1 MPRPT
6 PFHPRT
12 APLCTS
18 LSYKEWAGCY
28 AVRRYDVYHEREY
41 YALRHQAT
49 VMDATPLY
57 KYEVRGPDAA
67 ALLSRVMVRG
77 FMKTK
82 LGRVGYVC
90 WCDQHGKVL
99 DDGTVTRLGQE
110 HFRVTSADPTLGWL
124 QRNARGL
131 DVSVEDVTQSIAAL
145 ALQGPRS
152 CDILRQ
158 LVGEEIED
166 LTFFGAL
173 AVRYQLEG
181 RRAEGV
187 VTRTGYTGDLGYELW
202 IGADDA
208 IGLWD
213 ALFEAGD
220 IHGLLPMGLDALD
233 VARVEAGFLLGGVDY
248 TSARS
253 AFIERQ
259 KSSPYELGFDW
270 MVKLKRGDFVGR
282 TALQR
287 EKETGPKR
295 RFVGLE
301 IDWEEFADIHEAF
314 GLPPHLAA
322 ETCREGVPLY
332 EGSRQVGYATSRTFS
347 PLLKKYLALATV
359 EANCAKP
366 GTELQIEVTCE
377 YERKIARA
385 TVNELP
391 FYDPERKR
399 AKPVLLEA
407 TNQAPLEAKGASA

>member
-12 APLCTS
+12 SERCTS
-18 LSYKEWAGCY
+18 LLYKEWAGCY
-28 AVRRYDVYHEREY
+28 AVRRYDTYHEREY

-77 FMKTK
+77 FMKTRP
-82 LGRVGYVC
+82 GRVGYVC

-99 DDGTVTRLGQE
+99 DDGTVTRLSEE
-110 HFRVTSADPTLGWL
+110 HFRVTSADPTLAWL

-131 DVSVEDVTQSIAAL
+131 KVELEDVSRTLGAL

-152 CDILRQ
+152 ADVLRPI
-158 LVGEEIED
+158 VGPELEE

-173 AVRYQLEG
+173 PVAFQLDG
-181 RRAEGV
+181 KKAEGL

-202 IGADDA
+202 IGEDDA
-208 IGLWD
+208 VGLWD
-213 ALFEAGD
+213 ALFEAGA

-248 TSARS
+248 ASART

-270 MVKLKRGDFVGR
+270 MVKLNRGEFVGKA
-282 TALQR
+282 ALAR
-287 EKETGPKR
+287 EKQKGSPR

-301 IDWEEFADIHEAF
+301 IDWDDFADIHEAF
-314 GLPPHLAA
+314 GLPPHLEA

-332 EGSRQVGYATSRTFS
+332 KGQRQVGYATSRTFS
-347 PLLKKYLALATV
+347 PLLKKYLALGTIESELAR
-359 EANCAKP
+359 P

-377 YERKIARA
+377 YESKTARA
-385 TVNELP
+385 TVRELP
-391 FYDPERKR
+391 FYDPDRKR
-399 AKPVLLEA
+399 AKPVL
-407 TNQAPLEAKGASA
+407 QALQGASN